1 MLAGLDLALMLVATK
16 LEIKSDSQL
25 IVEQIQQDY
34 KAKDECMT
42 QYLAMVEEHLK
53 KLNDWINRPTPRE
66 ENGKDDALVRIV
78 ATLPINETIMLPIY
92 LKVMPSITLES
103 VCNTNEEDSRWM
115 LDIIKYL

>member
-1 MLAGLDLALMLVATK
+1 
-16 LEIKSDSQL
+16 
-25 IVEQIQQDY
+25 
-34 KAKDECMT
+34 MT

-53 KLNDWINRPTPRE
+53 KLNDWIIRPTPRE
-66 ENGKDDALVRIV
+66 ENGKADALVRIV